1 MEALARWKV
10 VFALIAIFVAGA
22 MTGAL
27 FTSRAIKDAVR
38 RPQEPPRPFT
48 LTTDQ
53 LQRNLRL
60 KPEQAEKV
68 KPILRQMELEFGN
81 LLSLDLRE
89 REGILSRGQDRM
101 HPILDSDQQKRLQEI
116 VEEQRRRLRLWL
128 GAGES

>member
-1 MEALARWKV
+1 
-10 VFALIAIFVAGA
+10 
-22 MTGAL
+22 
-27 FTSRAIKDAVR
+27 
-38 RPQEPPRPFT
+38 
-48 LTTDQ
+48 